1 MRLLS
6 KAIGVLR
13 APPCLCKP
21 NLTFC
26 FQKPWLSFAFL
37 TSTLFTMPVPTNL
50 TREPAAQSTS
60 LAKNIWIAAGEGD
73 LDRVKECV
81 EQEGVSVTA
90 ADAFTYT
97 PLHAAASYGH
107 LDILRYLLSHPS
119 APSGAV
125 NTTDSDGDTPL
136 FVCESVEAAKCLVEE
151 FHADAS
157 HKNNEG
163 LTPAQQATENE
174 SEDVAAYLR
183 SVTGEAADA
192 PVDDEDDEGSIQ
204 EDSGLN
210 AEQEE
215 HLEAA
220 TDQLM
225 ARVEEIMTR
234 SEREGFDPEEE
245 LRTLVSDSVLRQ
257 MLEGMDR
264 PPPPSE
270 QSR

>member
-1 MRLLS
+1 M
-6 KAIGVLR
+6 
-13 APPCLCKP
+13 
-21 NLTFC
+21 
-26 FQKPWLSFAFL
+26 
-37 TSTLFTMPVPTNL
+37 
-50 TREPAAQSTS
+50 
-60 LAKNIWIAAGEGD
+60 
-73 LDRVKECV
+73 
-81 EQEGVSVTA
+81 TA

-107 LDILRYLLSHPS
+107 LDILRYLLSHSS
-119 APSGAV
+119 APADAV

-136 FVCESVEAAKCLVEE
+136 FVCESVDTARCLVEE
-151 FHADAS
+151 YQANAS

-174 SEDVAAYLR
+174 AEEVAAYLR
-183 SVTGEAADA
+183 SVTGETADD
-192 PVDDEDDEGSIQ
+192 PDQEDEDENGVRSSVSQADN
-204 EDSGLN
+204 DLN
-210 AEQEE
+210 PEQEE

-234 SEREGFDPEEE
+234 SEREGFDPEDE
-245 LRTLVSDSVLRQ
+245 LRNLVSDSVLRQ

-264 PPPPSE
+264 PPPPSD